1 MKKIA
6 KIGERF
12 DCHDSFPQ
20 LFKNACG
27 YVEIVT
33 LATSGKTLGN
43 FEGIKS
49 QSFGR
54 LLFGVGLCVIH
65 TSKLKRIA
73 YRCKRY
79 FNFLLT
85 RRMLLVLL
93 MDEAADSTAPI
104 EKAKNGREVF
114 TEKIAEEII
123 SACGSG
129 FTLEKAGALVGVNP
143 STIRTWSQ
151 RKPDF
156 GKRVETAR
164 KKHELSLLRDVQ
176 LAGEKSWQA
185 KAWILERGYNWAQPS
200 ARLNVTQEHT
210 HGISSNLASLLA
222 GIAGRKKE
230 KKAEVINIESPKNK
244 VDTIF
249 YCATSAGN
257 VIDTTS
263 TCAEISKPIISPCK
277 QTLPKP
283 RHKRMKLRKP
293 RAESLAK
300 YPPTTTLPADPPTA
314 I

>member
-1 MKKIA
+1 
-6 KIGERF
+6 
-12 DCHDSFPQ
+12 
-20 LFKNACG
+20 
-27 YVEIVT
+27 
-33 LATSGKTLGN
+33 
-43 FEGIKS
+43 
-49 QSFGR
+49 
-54 LLFGVGLCVIH
+54 
-65 TSKLKRIA
+65 
-73 YRCKRY
+73 
-79 FNFLLT
+79 
-85 RRMLLVLL
+85 MLLVFLI
-93 MDEAADSTAPI
+93 MDEKGVTPDAPI

-230 KKAEVINIESPKNK
+230 KKAEVIDVSQSKYNLYSATNEVKC
-244 VDTIF
+244 VD
-249 YCATSAGN
+249 A
-257 VIDTTS
+257 VS
-263 TCAEISKPIISPCK
+263 TCDEVAKPTISTHK

-300 YPPTTTLPADPPTA
+300 YPPTTTPPATPPA
-314 I
+314 PI

>member
-1 MKKIA
+1 
-6 KIGERF
+6 
-12 DCHDSFPQ
+12 
-20 LFKNACG
+20 
-27 YVEIVT
+27 
-33 LATSGKTLGN
+33 
-43 FEGIKS
+43 
-49 QSFGR
+49 
-54 LLFGVGLCVIH
+54 
-65 TSKLKRIA
+65 
-73 YRCKRY
+73 
-79 FNFLLT
+79 
-85 RRMLLVLL
+85 MLLVFLI
-93 MDEAADSTAPI
+93 MDEKSVTPDAPI

-200 ARLNVTQEHT
+200 ARLAVTQEHT

-230 KKAEVINIESPKNK
+230 KKAEVIETQILTEPKMQIAS
-244 VDTIF
+244 V
-249 YCATSAGN
+249 A
-257 VIDTTS
+257 TTS
-263 TCAEISKPIISPCK
+263 THKSPMRYCINK
-277 QTLPKP
+277 SHLSDNDLQKTPTNFPKV
-283 RHKRMKLRKP
+283 RHKRMRQRKP

-300 YPPTTTLPADPPTA
+300 YPTTTTPPATPPA
-314 I
+314 PI